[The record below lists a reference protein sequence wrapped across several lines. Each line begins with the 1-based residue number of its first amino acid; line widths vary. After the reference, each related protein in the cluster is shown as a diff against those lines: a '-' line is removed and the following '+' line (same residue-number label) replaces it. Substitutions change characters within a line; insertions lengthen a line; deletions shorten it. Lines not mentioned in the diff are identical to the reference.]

1 MFLIGTALSSD
12 YLYFEDLLVDTCGYN
27 YSFLVD
33 FSYINMQCLLLFLI
47 MIIGLSFFFIFYF
60 FLSFVLIGINIA
72 KPHAAMHIEFAN
84 SVPKGGSQRRM

>member
-47 MIIGLSFFFIFYF
+47 MIIVLSFFFIFYF
-60 FLSFVLIGINIA
+60 FF
-72 KPHAAMHIEFAN
+72 EFCFDWY
-84 SVPKGGSQRRM
+84 KYC